1 MKKSL
6 SLLLALLLTYSF
18 TVSSLAAEPS
28 EAVLQTDMEEI
39 RGEIVYADGKESFMD
54 NSGVMR
60 VIEGEDIGG
69 ATANVPY
76 ELWSAKELTAG
87 QNVKIVGTWTPNVA
101 SIKLELL
108 SDKHAI
114 MTVLQPGET
123 RNLKVVYSDVYRVV
137 VTPIDYNI
145 STGSLTFTW

>member
-1 MKKSL
+1 M
-6 SLLLALLLTYSF
+6 AL
-18 TVSSLAAEPS
+18 V
-28 EAVLQTDMEEI
+28 
-39 RGEIVYADGKESFMD
+39 
-54 NSGVMR
+54 
-60 VIEGEDIGG
+60 
-69 ATANVPY
+69 
-76 ELWSAKELTAG
+76 
-87 QNVKIVGTWTPNVA
+87 
-101 SIKLELL
+101 KLELL